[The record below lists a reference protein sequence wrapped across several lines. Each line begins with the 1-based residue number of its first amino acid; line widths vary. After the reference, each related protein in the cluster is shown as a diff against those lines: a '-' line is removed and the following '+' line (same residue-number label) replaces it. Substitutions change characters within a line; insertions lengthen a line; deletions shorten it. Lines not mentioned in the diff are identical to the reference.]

1 MQKFCK
7 MTMMTSMVMVGMMV
21 SGLSAYAISVQ
32 SSIPKANQ
40 TLQAGNQE
48 IMVKYDHDF
57 NQFRSRL
64 LLVGETGEP
73 ILIPATVSLD
83 HTEVKTT
90 YPLKAGKYQLQW
102 QIWTWKGEE
111 SSGSIPFTVVGTAPA
126 PVGDHSAANLSPAPA
141 TNGQSGNANAKQAPS
156 N

>member
-1 MQKFCK
+1 MKKICK
-7 MTMMTSMVMVGMMV
+7 IKMIASMAMVGVMV

-90 YPLKAGKYQLQW
+90 YPLKAGQYKLQW
-102 QIWTWKGEE
+102 QIWTWKGDE
-111 SSGSIPFTVVGTAPA
+111 SSGEIPFTVVGTTD
-126 PVGDHSAANLSPAPA
+126 VTDHSAASLSPAPA
-141 TNGQSGNANAKQAPS
+141 TNGQTGNANAKHAP
-156 N
+156 NN